1 MELRGWRLWHGTYAV
16 PKPERAGGT
25 VWRRKLLGANFI
37 IYPRNEVTGGR
48 ARVHDEQ
55 AFLHRLQGPE
65 EDNVL
70 GASYLEA
77 TSSASSGGVSF
88 GLQGGAGALYL
99 VQLIP
104 FVTQLGNVRSSA
116 QKRKLD
122 LRWSYGTVLFVFY
135 QS

>member
-55 AFLHRLQGPE
+55 AFFIDFKGPKRTTG
-65 EDNVL
+65 L
-70 GASYLEA
+70 GASYLKA
-77 TSSASSGGVSF
+77 TSTASSGIVSF
-88 GLQGGAGALYL
+88 GLQGGAGALY
-99 VQLIP
+99 
-104 FVTQLGNVRSSA
+104 FGA
-116 QKRKLD
+116 
-122 LRWSYGTVLFVFY
+122 SYPLCNATW
-135 QS
+135 